1 MSSRVPAAP
10 TRPAPGR
17 VGTLPPTPYAVLPN
31 PRSDVEAAVSSD
43 LQLQPEVT
51 TTTRVHR
58 RRGWLL
64 LAVAVFQLW
73 LWGTRIANLL
83 ESVGSF
89 SAAFVAVHAALYVTA
104 IGVALVIGVL
114 GWRMVAEARR
124 SDAR

>member
-1 MSSRVPAAP
+1 
-10 TRPAPGR
+10 
-17 VGTLPPTPYAVLPN
+17 
-31 PRSDVEAAVSSD
+31 VSSD
-43 LQLQPEVT
+43 LQLQPEVIT
-51 TTTRVHR
+51 PARVHR

-89 SAAFVAVHAALYVTA
+89 SAAFVAVHAALYVAA